1 MTKGRKE
8 GRERHRGGRRE
19 GKGTG
24 VERGEG
30 KAQGWKEGRE
40 RHRGWVVVNSK
51 LLNTGNIKKAEKTEV
66 TRVLSTKTKEKS

>member
-8 GRERHRGGRRE
+8 GRERHGG
-19 GKGTG
+19 G
-24 VERGEG
+24 GEG
-30 KAQGWKEGRE
+30 TGWKEGRE